1 MADTPSTPK
10 QRPSRPKRSPE
21 PERAKKK
28 RQRRAKNAQ
37 IDTLKAAQEHHRGLL
52 RAGQYDPVITESLT
66 NIQAYRRQLS
76 RKR

>member
-1 MADTPSTPK
+1 MNDTPTTPK
-10 QRPSRPKRSPE
+10 QKPSRPKRARE
-21 PERAKKK
+21 QEQVRRK
-28 RQRRAKNAQ
+28 RKRRAKNAQ

-52 RAGQYDPVITESLT
+52 AAGHDDPVITESLT

>member
-10 QRPSRPKRSPE
+10 QRPYRPKRSRE

-37 IDTLKAAQEHHRGLL
+37 IDTLKAAQEHHRRLL
-52 RAGQYDPVITESLT
+52 RARYDDSVITESLA
-66 NIQAYRRQLS
+66 NIQAARRKLS
-76 RKR
+76 GRP